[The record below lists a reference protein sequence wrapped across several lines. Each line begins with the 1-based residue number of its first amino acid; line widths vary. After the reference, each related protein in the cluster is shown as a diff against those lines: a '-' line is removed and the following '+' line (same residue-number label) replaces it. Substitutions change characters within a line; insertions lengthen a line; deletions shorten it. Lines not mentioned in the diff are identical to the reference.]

1 MTEAAP
7 SEIRSFI
14 AVALPPDVQQRVL
27 AAAVSLGP
35 ALPEGA
41 VRWSRKVE
49 NLHVTL
55 KFLGNVAV
63 GRLDQL
69 GQALVARL
77 GAVPPF
83 SIAVRG
89 FGAFPSLR
97 AASIIWAGLDDRE
110 QHLARVAAIVDQVAA
125 AHGFVA
131 EEREKTRAFRGHVT
145 VGRTKERA
153 TVDVRQALRS
163 WADHAFGEVAVGE
176 VSIYESRLG
185 REGSTYVLR
194 CRAPLGERSQ

>member
-1 MTEAAP
+1 MNAETLVQ
-7 SEIRSFI
+7 STDVRSFI
-14 AVALPPDVQQRVL
+14 AVDLPAEIRERVL
-27 AAAVSLGP
+27 AAAVSLSP

-55 KFLGNVAV
+55 KFLGNVAI
-63 GRLDQL
+63 GRLDRL

-77 GAVPPF
+77 GVVPPF
-83 SIAVRG
+83 SIGVRG

-97 AASIIWAGLDDRE
+97 AASIIWAGIEDPQ
-110 QHLARVAAIVDQVAA
+110 QHLARVAAVVEDVAA
-125 AHGFVA
+125 SHGFVS
-131 EEREKTRAFRGHVT
+131 EERTFRGHVT
-145 VGRTKERA
+145 VGRAKERA
-153 TVDVRQALRS
+153 YVDVRQALRS
-163 WADHAFGEVAVGE
+163 LTEHAFGEVAVSE

-194 CRAPLGERSQ
+194 CRAPLGN

>member
-1 MTEAAP
+1 MTEALAQP
-7 SEIRSFI
+7 TEVRSFI
-14 AVALPPDVQQRVL
+14 AVDLPAEVRERVL
-27 AAAVSLGP
+27 AAAVSLAP

-63 GRLDQL
+63 ARLDQM
-69 GQALVARL
+69 GQALLARL
-77 GAVPPF
+77 RAVPPF

-97 AASIIWAGLDDRE
+97 AASVIWAGVEDQQ
-110 QHLARVAAIVDQVAA
+110 QHLSRVAAIVDDVAA
-125 AHGFVA
+125 AHGFVPEA
-131 EEREKTRAFRGHVT
+131 RAFRGHVT
-145 VGRTKERA
+145 VGRAKDRA
-153 TVDVRQALRS
+153 PVDVRQALQPLTERS
-163 WADHAFGEVAVGE
+163 FGEVAVGE
-176 VSIYESRLG
+176 VSIYESRLH

-194 CRAPLGERSQ
+194 CRAPLGDGERL

>member
-1 MTEAAP
+1 MTETP
-7 SEIRSFI
+7 SQPAEVRSFI
-14 AVALPPDVQQRVL
+14 AVDLPAEIRERVL
-27 AAAVSLGP
+27 AAAVSLAP
-35 ALPEGA
+35 TLPEGA

-55 KFLGNVAV
+55 KFLGKVAV
-63 GRLDQL
+63 ERLDLL

-83 SIAVRG
+83 SIGVRG

-97 AASIIWAGLDDRE
+97 AASIIWAGIEDPR
-110 QHLARVAAIVDQVAA
+110 QQLARVAAVVDDVAA
-125 AHGFVA
+125 SHGFVS
-131 EEREKTRAFRGHVT
+131 EERAFRGHVT
-145 VGRTKERA
+145 VGRSKERA
-153 TVDVRQALRS
+153 YVDVRRALRS
-163 WADHAFGEVAVGE
+163 LTEHAFGEVAVSE

-194 CRAPLGERSQ
+194 CRAPLGN

>member
-1 MTEAAP
+1 MTESTAQP
-7 SEIRSFI
+7 TEVRSFI
-14 AVALPPDVQQRVL
+14 AVDLPSEVRERVL
-27 AAAVSLGP
+27 AAAVSLAP
-35 ALPEGA
+35 ALPD
-41 VRWSRKVE
+41 VDIRWSSKVE

-83 SIAVRG
+83 SIGVRG

-97 AASIIWAGLDDRE
+97 EASIIWAGVEDRQ
-110 QHLARVAAIVDQVAA
+110 QHLARVAAIVDDVAA
-125 AHGFVA
+125 AHGFVP
-131 EEREKTRAFRGHVT
+131 EERAFRGHVT
-145 VGRTKERA
+145 VGRARERA
-153 TVDVRQALRS
+153 HVDVRQALQS
-163 WADHAFGEVAVGE
+163 LTEQAFGEVVVSE

-194 CRAPLGERSQ
+194 CRAPLGDRGRM